1 MEELARNGVE
11 TMFVKAPQGASAEDQ
26 LLVQFQGMI
35 SEYERAQIWSGEEAA
50 MSERHA
56 LQSIPT
62 KILLP
67 LDFSPSSQAALETAA
82 DLALHFHAE
91 LFLVNV
97 LPLFS
102 TFTSEYAVPQVQF
115 QQEEKTRAE
124 QHLAKVR
131 AVLTKKGV
139 KAGSSVEVANDITGC
154 IMEVAEREHVDF
166 VVIST
171 HGISGWHP
179 LVFGSIAEKVIKLV
193 QYPLL
198 LLRSATPETGVKTP
212 SARSMEWW

>member
-1 MEELARNGVE
+1 
-11 TMFVKAPQGASAEDQ
+11 
-26 LLVQFQGMI
+26 
-35 SEYERAQIWSGEEAA
+35 
-50 MSERHA
+50 MSENHA
-56 LQSIPT
+56 LKSIPK

-67 LDFSPSSQAALETAA
+67 IDFSPSSQTALETAS
-82 DLALHFHAE
+82 DLASHFHAE
-91 LFLVNV
+91 IFLVNV

-102 TFTSEYAVPQVQF
+102 TFTPEYAVPQVQF

-131 AVLTKKGV
+131 AVLNKKGV
-139 KAGSSVEVANDITGC
+139 KAGSSVELANDISGA
-154 IMEVAEREHVDF
+154 IMDVVEREHIDM

-193 QYPLL
+193 QCPLL
-198 LLRSATPETGVKTP
+198 LLRSAKPETDVKTP
-212 SARSMEWW
+212 SDRSMEWW

>member
-1 MEELARNGVE
+1 
-11 TMFVKAPQGASAEDQ
+11 
-26 LLVQFQGMI
+26 
-35 SEYERAQIWSGEEAA
+35 
-50 MSERHA
+50 MSEHHA
-56 LQSIPT
+56 SQSIPT

-67 LDFSPSSQAALETAA
+67 IDFSPSSQTALETAS
-82 DLALHFHAE
+82 DLASHFHAE
-91 LFLVNV
+91 IFLVNV

-102 TFTSEYAVPQVQF
+102 TFTPEYAVPQVQF

-131 AVLTKKGV
+131 AVLNKKGV
-139 KAGSSVEVANDITGC
+139 KAGSRVELANDISGA
-154 IMEVAEREHVDF
+154 IMDVVEREHIDM

-193 QYPLL
+193 QCPLL
-198 LLRSATPETGVKTP
+198 LLRSAKPETDVKTP
-212 SARSMEWW
+212 SDRSMEWW